1 MQTVNSKSRR
11 CLAQATSSWE
21 NQCKNQ
27 LQGWAPPLGIN
38 IFLRKP
44 MRSHWNSTET
54 VLEPY
59 WNIFKSIGTALKQY
73 WNSTGTVL
81 KQYWNSIG
89 VVLVQY
95 WNSIGTALKQYWSS
109 TGTVLKQ
116 YWNSSTGAV
125 LEQSWTNTETV
136 LQQFSTREPLQ
147 KLWKGSWQPIRKKT
161 EPYTCVSTCAN
172 AFQVGGIKSQ
182 NVGCGAQLFCGHV
195 PSAGCAINRRSKE
208 RVPATDRSALQ
219 HPHTQRMDE
228 YWDSTEII
236 LEQYW
241 YCTGTILEHHWNST
255 GAVLEQYWNSIKTVM
270 K

>member
-1 MQTVNSKSRR
+1 MQKTIPRGGATSWNQHFPDKTNAKVNSKSRRRLLESTFFLRKPMQTVNSKSRR

-73 WNSTGTVL
+73 WSSTGTVL

-125 LEQSWTNTETV
+125 LEQ
-136 LQQFSTREPLQ
+136 
-147 KLWKGSWQPIRKKT
+147 
-161 EPYTCVSTCAN
+161 
-172 AFQVGGIKSQ
+172 
-182 NVGCGAQLFCGHV
+182 
-195 PSAGCAINRRSKE
+195 
-208 RVPATDRSALQ
+208 
-219 HPHTQRMDE
+219 
-228 YWDSTEII
+228 
-236 LEQYW
+236 
-241 YCTGTILEHHWNST
+241 
-255 GAVLEQYWNSIKTVM
+255 
-270 K
+270 